1 MKIKVGNKTM
11 TLSRDVIASHMAN
24 LLTTRAII
32 SNQEKDFK
40 ITELNLHQ
48 IIKI

>member
-1 MKIKVGNKTM
+1 MKIKIGNKTM
-11 TLSRDVIASHMAN
+11 NLSRDVIASHMAN

-40 ITELNLHQ
+40 ESFFKYKAESN
-48 IIKI
+48 